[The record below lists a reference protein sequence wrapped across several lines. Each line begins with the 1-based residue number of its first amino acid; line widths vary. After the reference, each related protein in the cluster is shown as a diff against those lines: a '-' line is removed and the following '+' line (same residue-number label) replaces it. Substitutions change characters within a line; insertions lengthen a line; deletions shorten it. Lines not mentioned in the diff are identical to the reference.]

1 MSKNITSLIGII
13 LMLGGFIGLIAC
25 GIAAMVFYFQN
36 PDMTDLRRL
45 IEYPGPSI
53 GAIVCLICEA
63 VGRGIL
69 GSNKRY

>member
-1 MSKNITSLIGII
+1 MNKNIKALIGII

-25 GIAAMVFYFQN
+25 GIAAFVFYFQN
-36 PDMTDLRRL
+36 PDMTDLRRF

-53 GAIVCLICEA
+53 GAVVCLICEA
-63 VGRGIL
+63 IGRSIL